1 MAKLRS
7 LSPESPAASV
17 LAFAFSLG
25 GGWLLSGTSL
35 AGAASF
41 GDISLSGALSLPNSA
56 AVLAGALLR
65 CIMTGAVGK
74 AMVKLAA
81 MALIVIAKLVTE
93 KAEAPKSSAAVTAV
107 SVLLSGAAVSAVMG
121 NMGERLLFYAFYGAL
136 AGGTTLAL
144 GTVLGSIRQCRVLDL
159 TGKGGC
165 AGAAVLTVYTASLC
179 TVDIHYINIGM
190 ILGAIITLTAAYF
203 YSQLGG
209 VLCGALT
216 VCGAFLASPDKGA
229 LIALLPAAGLLTG
242 YMGRFRAATAAG
254 AFLVMNF
261 LLMILSGFTEESVY
275 GLLDIFIA
283 SAVFVLAAPFY
294 SDKWIAAGSEA
305 LHAMP
310 DIMSARMNFLSD
322 SIGAV
327 RKEAEKLGELLDVS
341 EEKPDISAKVCHDV
355 CDLCYRKMVCWHT
368 EKEPTAKGFARL
380 AAMGE
385 TSREPFP
392 YELSGCLRKEDL
404 VGSFR
409 KFRREEMADRVMELR
424 SADSRRLL
432 FEQLRLTEEIVRS
445 SGRTAQL
452 RYSGALSKAVGERL
466 RRRGIAPEE
475 VIAGYAPSGR
485 LLIELYF
492 SPKDPPGQ
500 ALRVCDLAADEL
512 GTHLECTEPVSSGR
526 QIRIRL
532 FEPPR
537 LAVEVYGASS
547 CASGSKENGDTCL
560 SFNDGTGTAT
570 VVLSDGMGTGREAAL
585 ESRLVV
591 KLFRRL
597 MTGGADCL
605 SAVRLINSVM
615 LTKSREE
622 AFATLDASRFDLDR
636 GLLETVKSGAA
647 PTLILHGG
655 SVLKVSAPTFPIG
668 ICQQSEVS
676 TNTFQVSPG
685 DTVIMFSDGISEGEY
700 LFIKELL
707 LKGGDLKTIVDQIC
721 GKAPVFAPTF
731 RPDDVTVIGIRISK
745 NSR

>member
-1 MAKLRS
+1 MAKLRFP
-7 LSPESPAASV
+7 SPESPAATAAV
-17 LAFAFSLG
+17 FALSLG

-56 AVLAGALLR
+56 AVLAGALIR
-65 CIMTGAVGK
+65 CVMTGSVGK

-93 KAEAPKSSAAVTAV
+93 RAESPRCSAVVTGI
-107 SVLLSGAAVSAVMG
+107 SVILSGAAVSAVMG
-121 NMGERLLFYAFYGAL
+121 TLGQRLLFYAFYGTL
-136 AGGTTLAL
+136 AGGTALAL
-144 GTVLGSIRQCRVLDL
+144 ATVIGSVRQCRVLDL

-190 ILGAIITLTAAYF
+190 ILGATITLLAAYF

-216 VCGAFLASPDKGA
+216 VCGAFLALPEKGA

-242 YMGRFRAATAAG
+242 YLGKFRPATAAG

-261 LLMILSGFTEESVY
+261 FLMILSGFTEDSIY
-275 GLLDIFIA
+275 AMLDIFIA
-283 SAVFVLAAPFY
+283 TAVFVLTAPLY
-294 SDKWIAAGSEA
+294 SDKWIAAGSET

-327 RKEAEKLGELLDVS
+327 RREAEKLGELLEGS
-341 EEKPDISAKVCHDV
+341 EEKPDISGKICHDV

-368 EKEPTAKGFARL
+368 EKEPTSKGFARL
-380 AAMGE
+380 AAMSE

-404 VGSFR
+404 VSSLR
-409 KFRREEMADRVMELR
+409 KFRREEMADRVMALR
-424 SADSRRLL
+424 SSDSRRLL
-432 FEQLRLTEEIVRS
+432 SEQLLLTEEIVRG
-445 SGRTAQL
+445 SGEIAQL
-452 RYSGALSKAVGERL
+452 RFSGALSKAVGERL
-466 RRRGIAPEE
+466 SRRGIAPQE
-475 VIAGYAPSGR
+475 VIAGYSQSGR
-485 LLIELYF
+485 LMIELYF
-492 SPKDPPGQ
+492 SPNDPPGQ

-512 GTHLECTEPVSSGR
+512 GTHLECTEPVSSGK

-537 LAVEVYGASS
+537 LAIEVYGASS

-570 VVLSDGMGTGREAAL
+570 VVLSDGMGTGREAAV

-615 LTKSREE
+615 VTKSREE
-622 AFATLDASRFDLDR
+622 AFATLDAARFDLDQGR
-636 GLLETVKSGAA
+636 LETVKSGAA

-655 SVLKVSAPTFPIG
+655 NVMKVSAPTLPIG
-668 ICQQSEVS
+668 IYQQSEVS
-676 TNTFQVSPG
+676 TNSFPIAPG
-685 DTVIMFSDGISEGEY
+685 DTVIMFSDGISESEY

-707 LKGGDLKTIVDQIC
+707 LKGGDLKNIVDQIC

-731 RPDDVTVIGIRISK
+731 RPDDVTVIGIRVLK
-745 NSR
+745 NNC